1 MRLAPSQLTIRE
13 IIGQLMMPML
23 PDTPELSKPEVW
35 KQVVEDQEKYTFGGY
50 IVFRADWA
58 ETPPLMEELQ
68 DLSEIPLLYSSD
80 LERGA
85 GQQFAGATNFP
96 AVMSLGAA
104 RDPDLAYQQGAI
116 TALEARRAGVHW
128 VFAPTLDLVTQPE
141 NPIINVRGFG
151 DEPRNVGLMGAA
163 FIEGMQRHGALACAK
178 HFPGHGETSV
188 DSHEE
193 LPVVGVSRHKMEL
206 GDLVPFRHC
215 IEAGVKSIMVGHLA
229 VPALDENGLPA
240 SMSTR
245 MVADLLRG
253 QMGFKGLVVTD
264 ALNMGAIA
272 GRFEPGYAAVRALQA
287 GVDVLLMP
295 PDPEAVVTAVLRS
308 IEEGGLSKARLL
320 ESVERIFQAKYE
332 VGLWRYDDEE
342 ETGLPAVWPDYAPAV
357 EAIAEG
363 AITLVS
369 ATDGLLPLQADGT
382 YCSLV
387 LDDDE
392 DLDAQAGWRQAL
404 ADHPDLPIRVLTN
417 ADDEAAIEAAV
428 AQAAAFGTVLVP
440 AFMAVRAWKN
450 RVSLPP
456 LLASVPDRLR
466 AAGAKVVVVSFTS
479 PFLLRQFP
487 GVDAY
492 VCAYSPNPASQ
503 RAAVRALFGE
513 LPFVGRLPVNPAHLG
528 EPTAR

>member
-1 MRLAPSQLTIRE
+1 
-13 IIGQLMMPML
+13 
-23 PDTPELSKPEVW
+23 
-35 KQVVEDQEKYTFGGY
+35 
-50 IVFRADWA
+50 
-58 ETPPLMEELQ
+58 MEELQ
-68 DLSEIPLLYSSD
+68 DLAEIPLLFSSD

-85 GQQFAGATNFP
+85 GQQFKGATDFP
-96 AVMSLGAA
+96 FIMALGAA

-116 TALEARRAGVHW
+116 TALEARKAGVHW
-128 VFAPTLDLVTQPE
+128 VFAPTVDLVNRPE

-151 DEPRNVGLMGAA
+151 DEPRAVGLMGAA
-163 FIEGMQRHGALACAK
+163 FIEGMQRHGTMACIK
-178 HFPGHGETSV
+178 HFPGHGETAQ

-193 LPVVGVSRHKMEL
+193 LAYVDVSRHKLEL
-206 GDLVPFRHC
+206 ADLMPFRYC
-215 IEAGVKSIMVGHLA
+215 IEAGVKSVMVGHLA

-240 SMSTR
+240 SLSTR
-245 MVADLLRG
+245 MVSDLLRD

-272 GRFEPGYAAVRALQA
+272 GRFDPGYAAVRALQA

-295 PDPEAVVTAVLRS
+295 PDPEAVVTAVLRA
-308 IEEGGLSKARLL
+308 IEEGGLTKTRLL
-320 ESVERIFQAKYE
+320 DSVERIFQAKFE
-332 VGLWRYDDEE
+332 AGLWYDDLDDEE
-342 ETGLPAVWPDYAPAV
+342 GLPAVWPDYAPAV

-363 AITLVS
+363 AVTLVE
-369 ATDGLLPLQADGT
+369 AAEDLLPLAADGK

-387 LDDDE
+387 LDDD
-392 DLDAQAGWRQAL
+392 DDADAQAGWRQAL
-404 ADHPDLPIRVLTN
+404 ADHPGLPIRVLTN

-450 RVSLPP
+450 RVTLPP
-456 LLASVPDRLR
+456 LLASVPERLK
-466 AAGAKVVVVSFTS
+466 AAGARVVVVSFTS

-492 VCAYSPNPASQ
+492 VCAYSANPASQ

-513 LPFVGRLPVNPAHLG
+513 VPFAGRLPVDPAHVAG
-528 EPTAR
+528 PAGR